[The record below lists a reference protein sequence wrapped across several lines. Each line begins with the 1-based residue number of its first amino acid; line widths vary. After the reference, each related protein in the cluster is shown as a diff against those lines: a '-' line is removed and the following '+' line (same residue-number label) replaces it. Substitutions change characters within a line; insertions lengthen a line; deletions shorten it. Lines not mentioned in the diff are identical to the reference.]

1 MNNNHQCRKN
11 RRPVYYGVSCLLGS
25 ASLLGLASCSSDPP
39 QISQPGGTQTSP
51 SALEDMPTV
60 RVVPQVPAPKPKAI
74 PKPIPV
80 TPQPPKKETQ
90 TPKVP
95 KSKKSQDLPPKKTK
109 SNPQPPDDK
118 TELTPLPYV
127 PKIGEL

>member
-1 MNNNHQCRKN
+1 MNNNRLCRKN
-11 RRPVYYGVSCLLGS
+11 RRPVYYCVSCLLGS
-25 ASLLGLASCSSDPP
+25 ASFLGLASCSSDSP
-39 QISQPGGTQTSP
+39 QISQPGGTQTNP
-51 SALEDMPTV
+51 SALEDMPAV
-60 RVVPQVPAPKPKAI
+60 RVVPQVPAPKPT
-74 PKPIPV
+74 PKPIPL

-109 SNPQPPDDK
+109 SNPLPPDDK